1 MVREQ
6 EVNEYDVIVLGSGL
20 GGLVAGTLLSR
31 KQRSV
36 LALKEKSYQ
45 PSYQR
50 DGYHFFPFSNFSE
63 RRLEPNLLAGLSQI
77 LGLPLLSESE
87 KEGGSDRPGIHSP
100 ARKVA
105 FQVILPNSRIDL
117 FRQMSL
123 LGKEWKREFPNEL
136 SQVEKFY
143 SNMEE
148 HYRLLKK
155 GAWKENTWDFV
166 PVRSRFFFEKLFLSE
181 PSLDLSLFSKE
192 FRAFLQLQMVSWGN
206 FCSDR
211 YPVSLAAYLLS
222 SDEAIQ
228 RPSHTDLEDLEH
240 KLLEEY
246 LRSGGKVEEIEAV
259 EKVDA
264 GWRRGF
270 TVQLGGDRRIFHS
283 ECLVLSSPVHC
294 LPTLSGRGGKLI
306 SKWSTRAHPGY
317 VLLPFFLGIRERGI
331 PTGMNDLLVSLFD
344 LERRY
349 DQGNL
354 LFISLS
360 SKSDPSKA
368 PEGRRALTVESLIP
382 YAARDQ
388 ISLVGL
394 QEAVM
399 KHVFHLFPF
408 LGNFI
413 DFIDTRWAEEQISRW
428 SYPHFRYV
436 TDSSLYWKE
445 GLVPTRIAKNLF
457 LAGKENFPY
466 LGVEGEVLGGWE
478 VARQIL
484 KK

>member
-1 MVREQ
+1 MIREQ
-6 EVNEYDVIVLGSGL
+6 QVNEYDVIVLGSGL

-36 LALKEKSYQ
+36 LTLKEKSYR

-50 DGYHFFPFSNFSE
+50 DGYHFLPFSSFSE
-63 RRLEPNLLAGLSQI
+63 RRLKPNLLAGLSQI
-77 LGLPLLSESE
+77 LGLPLLSKPEN
-87 KEGGSDRPGIHSP
+87 EGSSGQPGIHPST
-100 ARKVA
+100 RQVS
-105 FQVILPNSRIDL
+105 FQVILPNARIDL
-117 FRQMSL
+117 FSQRSL
-123 LGKEWKREFPNEL
+123 VGKEWKREFPDEL

-155 GAWKENTWDFV
+155 GTGKGNPWDFV

-222 SDEAIQ
+222 SDEASQ
-228 RPSHTDLEDLEH
+228 RVSDTDLEDLEH
-240 KLLEEY
+240 RLLEEY
-246 LRSGGKVEEIEAV
+246 LRSGGRVEEIELV
-259 EKVDA
+259 EKVDT
-264 GWRRGF
+264 GWRKGF
-270 TVQLGGDRRIFHS
+270 TFQLGGNARIFHS
-283 ECLVLSSPVHC
+283 EFLVLSSPIHL
-294 LPTLSGRGGKLI
+294 LPTLSGKGGKLL
-306 SKWSTRAHPGY
+306 SKWLTRVHPGY

-331 PTGMNDLLVSLFD
+331 PTGMKDLLVSLFD
-344 LERRY
+344 LERPY

-360 SKSDPSKA
+360 PKSDLSKA

-388 ISLVGL
+388 ISLGEL
-394 QEAVM
+394 QQAVM
-399 KHVFHLFPF
+399 KHVLHLFPF
-408 LGNFI
+408 LENFI

-428 SYPHFRYV
+428 SYPHLCYD
-436 TDSSLYWKE
+436 TASSLYWKE

-466 LGVEGEVLGGWE
+466 LGVEGEILGGWG
-478 VARQIL
+478 VANQIL
-484 KK
+484 KE